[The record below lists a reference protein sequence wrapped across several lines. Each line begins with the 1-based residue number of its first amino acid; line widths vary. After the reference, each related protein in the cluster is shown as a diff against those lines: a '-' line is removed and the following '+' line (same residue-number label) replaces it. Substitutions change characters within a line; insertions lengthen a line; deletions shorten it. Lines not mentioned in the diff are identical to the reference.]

1 MDKGAERKLQRAQ
14 RIEARLALA
23 DRGRMEAA
31 LRSRVLEWLLQA
43 DVHVLGFYFPIRGE
57 PDLRTAIARWL
68 SADDRR
74 VAAMPAIDGPL
85 LRYHEWTE
93 DAPLQAGGFGIPV
106 PAHGRVVQP
115 QCVLVPCVGF
125 DLQRFRLGYGGGFY
139 DRTLITLVPR
149 PLVVGVAFESE
160 RLDSIDPN
168 PHDVQ
173 MDLVITEAGT
183 Y

>member
-1 MDKGAERKLQRAQ
+1 MNIAPVGTSSSS
-14 RIEARLALA
+14 IPTPVVGLAPGKHEVRQEWSLWVTESHGN
-23 DRGRMEAA
+23 DEGRMVPWKQE
-31 LRSRVLEWLLQA
+31 
-43 DVHVLGFYFPIRGE
+43 F
-57 PDLRTAIARWL
+57 
-68 SADDRR
+68 
-74 VAAMPAIDGPL
+74 VAAFELLGPGEEIDGPL

-160 RLDSIDPN
+160 RLDSIDPH